1 MRRFFI
7 GLTLAVLLCA
17 PLTGRAWETLCPGV
31 SVDRTVYDF
40 GDIVLNSGPASCT
53 FTLRNDSA
61 QALLIDRVTTSC
73 GCTSAQWTTRPIQ
86 PGQSGS
92 ISVTYKND
100 EGAFPFDKSISVYL
114 SCNERACIL
123 KVRGV
128 CHEKPV
134 VLEEA
139 YSQRIGGKLGVKSL
153 DIKGGVLEQG
163 GQRSECF
170 LIANLTDKPVT
181 LDFSNTPR
189 QVKVR
194 NLPLTIPARQTTR
207 VDFCISGDEKLWGK
221 NHYFLTP
228 VIDGRPA
235 QECLGI
241 WAVTQMST
249 SRLRPE
255 EKRSGPR
262 ISFKQS
268 TYAFGKAKKGQI
280 RECTFSFSNN
290 GKAPLTI
297 YKIDADEGII
307 SHDIRP
313 DGQSGASSQAAGSQP
328 AASANLVLQPG
339 ESATLTVRFDTGKLP
354 KGETLLQLRLV
365 TNSPLRPLA
374 DIFISGWID

>member
-7 GLTLAVLLCA
+7 GLVLSALLCT

-31 SVDRTVYDF
+31 SVDQTVYDF
-40 GDIVLNSGPASCT
+40 GDIVLNSGPVSCT
-53 FTLRNDSA
+53 FTLKNDSA
-61 QALLIDRVTTSC
+61 KALLIDRVTTSC
-73 GCTSAQWTTRPIQ
+73 GCTSAQWTTRPVQ

-92 ISVTYKND
+92 ISITYKND
-100 EGAFPFDKSISVYL
+100 EGAFPFDKSISVFL

-134 VLEEA
+134 VLEEV
-139 YSQRIGGKLGVKSL
+139 YSQRLGVKLGVKNS

-170 LIANLTDKPVT
+170 LIANLSDKPVS
-181 LDFSNTPR
+181 LDFSNTPK

-194 NLPLTIPARQTTR
+194 NLPLTIPARQTAR
-207 VDFCISGDEKLWGK
+207 VDFCISSDEILWGK
-221 NHYFLTP
+221 NHYILTP

-235 QECLGI
+235 QERLDI
-241 WAVTQMST
+241 WAVTQMNT
-249 SRLRPE
+249 SRLSPE

-280 RECTFSFSNN
+280 KECSFSLSNN

-313 DGQSGASSQAAGSQP
+313 DES
-328 AASANLVLQPG
+328 LQPG

-365 TNSPLRPLA
+365 TNAPLRPLA

>member
-1 MRRFFI
+1 MKRFSQFFI
-7 GLTLAVLLCA
+7 GWLLLMA
-17 PLTGRAWETLCPGV
+17 PLPALAWETLCPGV
-31 SVDRTVYDF
+31 SVDQTVYDF
-40 GDIVLNSGPASCT
+40 GDIVLNSGPVSCT
-53 FTLRNDSA
+53 FTLKNDSA
-61 QALLIDRVTTSC
+61 KALLIDRVTTSC
-73 GCTSAQWTTRPIQ
+73 GCTSAQWTTRPVQ

-92 ISVTYKND
+92 VSITYKND
-100 EGAFPFDKSISVYL
+100 EGAFPFDKSISVFL
-114 SCNERACIL
+114 SCNEKPCIL

-134 VLEEA
+134 VLEEV
-139 YSQRIGGKLGVKSL
+139 YSQRIGGKLGVKST

-170 LIANLTDKPVT
+170 LLANLSDKPVT
-181 LDFSNTPR
+181 LDFSNTPK

-194 NLPLTIPARQTTR
+194 NLPLTIPARQTAR

-228 VIDGRPA
+228 VIDGRTA
-235 QECLGI
+235 EERLDI
-241 WAVTQMST
+241 WAVTQMNT
-249 SRLRPE
+249 SQLSPE

-280 RECTFSFSNN
+280 RECSFSFSNN

-297 YKIDADEGII
+297 YKIDADEGVI

-313 DGQSGASSQAAGSQP
+313 DGQAAASSQVTASKQAANP
-328 AASANLVLQPG
+328 ALQPG
-339 ESATLTVRFDTGKLP
+339 ESATLTVRFDTDKLP

-365 TNSPLRPLA
+365 TNAPLRPLA
-374 DIFISGWID
+374 DVFISGWIE